1 MDKIVLKGLDLTCYQ
16 ETLKNGLHVF
26 VIPFDKVNGK
36 YATLSTPFN
45 STVVEFVP
53 KEKTKFRKVHAGIA
67 HFLEHQMFSQINR
80 QNPMQFY
87 SEHSCDCN
95 AFTSKKKTSYVFSG
109 TNFFEEG
116 LNFLLDYVQDP
127 MITEETVA
135 KEKGI
140 ITEELKMYQDR
151 PGSVLYDRICLNTFH
166 VLPFRYPIGGRVE
179 DVENTTRDEI
189 MDCYHTFYHPENMFL
204 VVTGNVNPEEIIE
217 LVRNNQEQKSF
228 EKMNT
233 SLRIKKYKE
242 PVTVYKE
249 FEKIKMDVSVPKV
262 CIGIKIDISQF
273 SEEEREKI
281 SYYLNFAFWVNF
293 GATSDFKEDMMKQG
307 ILTRSI
313 NYSKERVEDF
323 FFINCVVDTPRYEE
337 LLKYF
342 YEKLEHL
349 TISEEELKRMKRV
362 VISDL
367 IFQSDDLY
375 DMNQQVMSDY
385 LQYGRVRDD
394 MLSEIRALNQQEFY
408 QYMRKLNL
416 QHRSVVVIE
425 PLKG

>member
-1 MDKIVLKGLDLTCYQ
+1 MNKVILKGLDLTCYQ

-36 YATLSTPFN
+36 YATLSTSFN

-53 KEKTKFRKVHAGIA
+53 KGKTKFRKVHAGIA
-67 HFLEHQMFSQINR
+67 HFLEHQMFSQTNR
-80 QNPMQFY
+80 DNPMKFY
-87 SEHSCDCN
+87 NEHSCDCN

-127 MITEETVA
+127 AITEETVT

-151 PGSVLYDRICLNTFH
+151 PDSVLYDRICLNTFH

-179 DVENTTRDEI
+179 DVINTTREEI

-204 VVTGNVNPEEIIE
+204 VITGNVNPEEVIE
-217 LVRNNQEQKSF
+217 LVRNNQEHKTF
-228 EKMNT
+228 EKIE
-233 SLRIKKYKE
+233 LPLHIKKYKE

-249 FEKIKMDVSVPKV
+249 FEKIQMAVSIPKI
-262 CIGIKIDISQF
+262 CIGIKVDVSQF
-273 SEEEREKI
+273 SEEEKEKI

-293 GATSDFKEDMMKQG
+293 GATSDFKEEMIQKG
-307 ILTRSI
+307 ILTRGI
-313 NYSKERVEDF
+313 NYSKERVENF
-323 FFINCVVDTPRYEE
+323 FFINCMVDTPRYEE
-337 LLKYF
+337 LLQHFNK
-342 YEKLEHL
+342 KLEQL
-349 TISEEELKRMKRV
+349 TLSEDELKRMKRV
-362 VISDL
+362 MISNY

-375 DMNQQVMSDY
+375 DMNQQIMHDY
-385 LQYGRVRDD
+385 LYYGKIKEDA
-394 MLSEIRALNQQEFY
+394 LSEIRALNQQEFY
-408 QYMRKLNL
+408 QYMRKLNF

-425 PLKG
+425 PLQ